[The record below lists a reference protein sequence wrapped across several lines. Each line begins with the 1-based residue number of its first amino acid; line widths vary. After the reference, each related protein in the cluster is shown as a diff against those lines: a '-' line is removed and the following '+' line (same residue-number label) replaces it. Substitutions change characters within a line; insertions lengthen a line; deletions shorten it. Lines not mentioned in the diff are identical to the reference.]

1 MVNNS
6 LSERVKY
13 ANNEYLI
20 VSTKFKNKKNI
31 WKKTI
36 HWKNY
41 DIIIN

>member
-31 WKKTI
+31 WKKLFI
-36 HWKNY
+36 EK
-41 DIIIN
+41 IMI